1 MASYHRVLEVFD
13 RSVDDKTIECD
24 CDIHPWEITIDGETW
39 PGRIRLIAFVDVFFI
54 ISYSSNDRFMKGV
67 IIYKDEIAL
76 RELNKLLPPNQN
88 LQGKGDAPASQK
100 PQEKGGSPPSQSSN
114 VAVNGE
120 EPDGF
125 KFKKGSVFVVES
137 LGHEIGMRTTF
148 PTSLVRKYTI
158 EINRPVNWAL
168 GRRMNR
174 GLKRHTLTRMVQD
187 VVRCG
192 LITKGQLAGHVVGS
206 LVAGGRW
213 NDTISRSITSIGSGS
228 SAQRQALANE
238 KI

>member
-1 MASYHRVLEVFD
+1 MLQSTVRNYLSSSSLLQIE
-13 RSVDDKTIECD
+13 RSEL
-24 CDIHPWEITIDGETW
+24 ID
-39 PGRIRLIAFVDVFFI
+39 
-54 ISYSSNDRFMKGV
+54 
-67 IIYKDEIAL
+67 
-76 RELNKLLPPNQN
+76 
-88 LQGKGDAPASQK
+88 
-100 PQEKGGSPPSQSSN
+100 SP
-114 VAVNGE
+114 GE

-238 KI
+238 RI